1 MATKNP
7 RVPVMLHPEHYAV
20 VKEFAA
26 RQGVSMSAVIAELVE
41 MVIEPFQRVLELAR
55 AADEAGEAARQ
66 GIKRAAEAAEAE
78 LMPMAERCTATWDL
92 FDDAARRALTG
103 GGVGSAGARSDTDGT
118 IQPPFSNTGV
128 RSGESGGVAD
138 EKS

>member
-7 RVPVMLHPEHYAV
+7 RVPVMLPPEHYAI

-55 AADEAGEAARQ
+55 AADAAGESAKE
-66 GIKRAAEAAEAE
+66 GIRRAAEAAEAE
-78 LMPMAERCTATWDL
+78 LLPMAERCTATWDL
-92 FDDAARRALTG
+92 FEEATRGVLGDGCG
-103 GGVGSAGARSDTDGT
+103 GSVGARSATDGT
-118 IQPPFSNTGV
+118 LRPPLSNTGV

-138 EKS
+138 EIS